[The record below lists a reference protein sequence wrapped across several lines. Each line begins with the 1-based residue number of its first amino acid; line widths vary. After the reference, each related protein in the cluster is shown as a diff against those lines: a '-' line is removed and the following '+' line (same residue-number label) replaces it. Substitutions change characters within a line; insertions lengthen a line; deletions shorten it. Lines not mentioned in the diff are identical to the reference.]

1 MSGATT
7 RLIVIGLFLFAV
19 VFHLSVV
26 AQDISV
32 LAKNGFL
39 YDDSFYAFKIS
50 QNIATGSGISFDG
63 EHRTNGFQPLYVFL
77 LVPFYYFTGGDLITP
92 IYAALV
98 LAALLTA
105 LTAVLLFFIVRRYA
119 STKIAALTAIVWAFS
134 PVVTKQSA
142 NGLETSLALLL
153 FATIVYYYIS
163 RIRPVGRP
171 SRRTFLVFGVLI
183 GLAVLARVDEI
194 FLALVILLDYL
205 LVLRSRRASSTALG
219 NVVLAAIM
227 AVLVYSPWLIYGIHT
242 TGHVFQDSGSAT
254 RYLSMAYA
262 PLFDLGGPEMAAT
275 GPSAGFVWG
284 HVVHSFSVMKIA
296 PPIHAVF
303 RAFEKLGF
311 AVGAPTALAA
321 IANVLGLLL
330 LAAFVYVVVLRRRS
344 LAVTGFGELQ
354 FLLLYTVVLIAAYSF
369 YVFGVFFFVRYYYPI
384 YFIAC
389 IFTGLLLEEA
399 FRKLPASA
407 TLGRSLAAVILA
419 GYLGV
424 FGYMAYACVCRS
436 NQLYCFYDVAR
447 WVEENTSPDDTV
459 GVFQSGAIG
468 YFSNRRVINLDGKVN
483 REALD
488 ALKSEGLG
496 EYLRKE
502 GIDVVM
508 DNQKVL
514 DLFFSGSPQKQRP
527 PDPLVSLGLDKIMD
541 GALHDDMRGWAAYRV
556 NGFAGSYG
564 TGKSYGSPAPA
575 GDH

>member
-1 MSGATT
+1 MSVATT
-7 RLIVIGLFLFAV
+7 RLIVIGLFLLAV

-50 QNIATGSGISFDG
+50 QNIASGSGISFDG
-63 EHRTNGFQPLYVFL
+63 EHPTNGFQPLYVFL
-77 LVPFYYFTGGDLITP
+77 LVPFYYVAGSDLISP
-92 IYAALV
+92 IYAALI
-98 LAALLTA
+98 LAAVLTA
-105 LTAVLLFFIVRRYA
+105 LTAVLLFFIARRYV
-119 STKIAALTAIVWAFS
+119 STKIAVLTAVIWAFS

-153 FATIVYYYIS
+153 FASVVYYYIS
-163 RIRPVGRP
+163 RIRPVERP
-171 SRRTFLVFGVLI
+171 AVRTFLIFGVLI
-183 GLAVLARVDEI
+183 GLAILARIDEI

-205 LVLRSRRASSTALG
+205 LILRSRHAPSRALG
-219 NVVLAAIM
+219 NITVAAVM
-227 AVLVYSPWLIYGIHT
+227 ALLVYSPWLIYSIGT

-262 PLFDLGGPEMAAT
+262 PLFDLGGSDMASS
-275 GPSAGFVWG
+275 GPSAGFIWG
-284 HVVHSFSVMKIA
+284 HVVHSFSVLKIA
-296 PPIHAVF
+296 PPTHAVF

-311 AVGAPTALAA
+311 ALGAPTALTAV
-321 IANVLGLLL
+321 ANVLGLLL
-330 LAAFVYVVVLRRRS
+330 LAAFIYVVVLRRRS
-344 LAVTGFGELQ
+344 LVVTGFGELQ
-354 FLLLYTVVLIAAYSF
+354 FLLLYAVVVIAAYSF

-389 IFTGLLLEEA
+389 IFAGLLLEEG
-399 FRKLPASA
+399 FRKLPANA
-407 TLGRSLAAVILA
+407 TIGRALAAVILV
-419 GYLGV
+419 GYLSV

-447 WVEENTSPDDTV
+447 WVEENTSPDDTI

-483 REALD
+483 RSALD
-488 ALKSEGLG
+488 ALRDEKLA

-502 GIDVVM
+502 GIDVVI

-514 DLFFSGSPQKQRP
+514 DLFFAGSRENKHP
-527 PDPLVSLGLDKIMD
+527 PDPLVSMGLDKIMD
-541 GALHDDMRGWAAYRV
+541 GAVNGDMRGWAAYRV
-556 NGFAGSYG
+556 NGFAESYG
-564 TGKSYGSPAPA
+564 TGKSNGSSGPA
-575 GDH
+575 GGD